1 MKLKKLVILLSAFA
15 LCSCG
20 NETSSY
26 EETTPEDEEHEQKEA
41 EYVLWPE
48 EDVKIVVQG
57 INKNA
62 TDTIPAFEKA
72 TKVTIDWDLY
82 LEEGYFGIYCD
93 TKDENSVE
101 EYKATLVDNGYDI
114 DTKVEEDGYYNAF
127 SPNGEIWLN
136 FGYSTEFKQLEIYAT
151 EGMFIHWPATKISEY
166 VTTIIPDT
174 TTAIPAIE
182 TGTSYT
188 VNVPANIQAIAINV
202 WGLTSASVATYKGV
216 VEQAGWTTEFA
227 GENEYNAYSPDE
239 KVKINF
245 YFDSYSF
252 FNIDVFPYTKPIEGW
267 PYEEIASFLTQ
278 KGLVGEVLP
287 YTGVNNGFQLDDE
300 YYPPSIFVYVDEG
313 TQAASAAAYNQM
325 LLDNGY
331 KKVGTMF
338 YDDVYGKDGTTLA
351 YHAVYLNG
359 KCFTIELFNI
369 SEITPL

>member
-1 MKLKKLVILLSAFA
+1 MKMKKLVILLSAFA

-20 NETSSY
+20 NETPSN
-26 EETTPEDEEHEQKEA
+26 EETTPEDEKHEQEEA

-93 TKDENSVE
+93 TKDKNSVE
-101 EYKATLVDNGYDI
+101 EYK
-114 DTKVEEDGYYNAF
+114 
-127 SPNGEIWLN
+127 
-136 FGYSTEFKQLEIYAT
+136 QLEIFAT
-151 EGMFIHWPATKISEY
+151 EGMFIHWPAAKIGEH
-166 VTTIIPDT
+166 VANIIPGT
-174 TTAIPAIE
+174 TTVIPAIE

-202 WGLTSASVATYKGV
+202 WGLTSAAVVSYKAI
-216 VEQAGWTTEFA
+216 VEQAGWTTEVA
-227 GENEYNAYSPDE
+227 GENEYYAYSPDE

-245 YFDSYSF
+245 YYDSYSF
-252 FNIDVFPYTKPIEGW
+252 FNIDVFPYTKPIKGW
-267 PYEEIASFLTQ
+267 PYEAVASFLAE
-278 KGLVGEVLP
+278 KGLTGEVLP
-287 YTGVNNGFQLDDE
+287 YTGANNGFELDDD

-331 KKVGTMF
+331 KKVGTM
-338 YDDVYGKDGTTLA
+338 YGDDVYGKDGTTLA
-351 YHAVYLNG
+351 YHAVYLTG